1 MPPARMHP
9 TSVSNRTAKLSM
21 TSIDKHIERLLA
33 TRSYVSVPGL
43 GAFVSRRIPAAV
55 ESDTISAPAL
65 STAFDHYP
73 DIADDGL
80 TASVAR
86 ATGCDTT
93 TAAATVEAD
102 VQFVNQQLAIEGH
115 YAIAGVG
122 TLLRNADGSIGF
134 EQQAAEPWLPAL
146 TLTPLKA
153 PETVA
158 AVAAPAMSDAF
169 ARSLRRTASSA
180 AAIAIFAFL
189 AFIFTQLPLG
199 RNNTDKPLSAG
210 LTPAAAPA
218 RPTIDF
224 TPSSPLVLILNTPAD
239 ASETVSIEN
248 ASVDGTDGP
257 GTTGVGSD
265 GVAAESRGAIHSA
278 RLSEVTSSTAT
289 ESTIPASTAPAAT
302 TTTDG
307 ETAAPAA
314 ATPARGETAA
324 ISADGNADDRYC
336 LIVASLANA
345 DEAAKYL
352 ATAPD
357 GLRLIIIDGR
367 YRIAALTGPTYTAV
381 QRAATT
387 SGLLARYPSAW
398 ICRR

>member
-1 MPPARMHP
+1 
-9 TSVSNRTAKLSM
+9 M
-21 TSIDKHIERLLA
+21 TSIDPHIERLLA

-43 GAFVSRRIPAAV
+43 GAFVSRRISAAV
-55 ESDTISAPAL
+55 EGDTISAPAL

-80 TASVAR
+80 SASVAR
-86 ATGCDTT
+86 ATGCDTA

-122 TLLRNADGSIGF
+122 TLLRNADGCIGF
-134 EQQAAEPWLPAL
+134 VPQPAEPWLPAL

-158 AVAAPAMSDAF
+158 PVAAPAMSDAF

-199 RNNTDKPLSAG
+199 RNNPDEPLTAG
-210 LTPAAAPA
+210 LTPSTAPA

-239 ASETVSIEN
+239 ASEPISTEN
-248 ASVDGTDGP
+248 EGIDCYGTNGRD
-257 GTTGVGSD
+257 
-265 GVAAESRGAIHSA
+265 AINRVRSSEATPA
-278 RLSEVTSSTAT
+278 RETAT
-289 ESTIPASTAPAAT
+289 AHAPETPAR
-302 TTTDG
+302 G
-307 ETAAPAA
+307 ETAVPATPTGGES

-357 GLRLIIIDGR
+357 GLRLIVIDGR
-367 YRIAALTGPTYTAV
+367 YRIAALTGPTYAAV
-381 QRAATT
+381 QRAATA
-387 SGLLARYPSAW
+387 SGLLTRYPSAW

>member
-1 MPPARMHP
+1 MHP

-21 TSIDKHIERLLA
+21 TSIDQHIERLLA

-55 ESDTISAPAL
+55 EGDTISAPSL

-86 ATGCDTT
+86 ATGCDTS
-93 TAAATVEAD
+93 TAAATLEAD
-102 VQFVNQQLAIEGH
+102 VQFVNQQLAIEGR

-134 EQQAAEPWLPAL
+134 EPQPAEPWLPAL
-146 TLTPLKA
+146 TLAPLKA

-158 AVAAPAMSDAF
+158 PVAAPAMSDAF

-199 RNNTDKPLSAG
+199 RNNADEPLTAG
-210 LTPAAAPA
+210 LTPAVAPA

-239 ASETVSIEN
+239 ASEPISTEN
-248 ASVDGTDGP
+248 EGIDCYGTNGRD
-257 GTTGVGSD
+257 
-265 GVAAESRGAIHSA
+265 AINRVRSSEATPA
-278 RLSEVTSSTAT
+278 RETAT
-289 ESTIPASTAPAAT
+289 AHAP
-302 TTTDG
+302 
-307 ETAAPAA
+307 E
-314 ATPARGETAA
+314 TPARGETAA

-357 GLRLIIIDGR
+357 GLRLIVIDGR
-367 YRIAALTGPTYTAV
+367 YRIAALTGPTYAAV
-381 QRAATT
+381 QRAASA
-387 SGLLARYPSAW
+387 SGLLTRYPSAW

>member
-1 MPPARMHP
+1 
-9 TSVSNRTAKLSM
+9 M
-21 TSIDKHIERLLA
+21 TSIDPHIERLLA

-43 GAFVSRRIPAAV
+43 GAFVSRRISAAV
-55 ESDTISAPAL
+55 EGDTISAPAL

-80 TASVAR
+80 SASVAR
-86 ATGCDTT
+86 ATGSDTA

-122 TLLRNADGSIGF
+122 TLLRNADGCIGF
-134 EQQAAEPWLPAL
+134 VPQPAEPWLPAL

-158 AVAAPAMSDAF
+158 PVAAPAMSDAF

-199 RNNTDKPLSAG
+199 RNNPDEPLTAG
-210 LTPAAAPA
+210 LTPSTAPA

-239 ASETVSIEN
+239 ASETISSE
-248 ASVDGTDGP
+248 ATP
-257 GTTGVGSD
+257 TPATETGTT
-265 GVAAESRGAIHSA
+265 
-278 RLSEVTSSTAT
+278 
-289 ESTIPASTAPAAT
+289 
-302 TTTDG
+302 
-307 ETAAPAA
+307 
-314 ATPARGETAA
+314 TPARGETAA

-357 GLRLIIIDGR
+357 GLRLIVIDGR
-367 YRIAALTGPTYTAV
+367 YRIAALTGPTYADV
-381 QRAATT
+381 QRAATA
-387 SGLLARYPSAW
+387 SGLLTRYPSAW

>member
-1 MPPARMHP
+1 
-9 TSVSNRTAKLSM
+9 M
-21 TSIDKHIERLLA
+21 TSIDLHIERLLA

-43 GAFVSRRIPAAV
+43 GAFVSRRSPAAV
-55 ESDTISAPAL
+55 EGDTISAPAL

-86 ATGCDTT
+86 ATGCDTA

-134 EQQAAEPWLPAL
+134 EQQAAEQWLPAL

-158 AVAAPAMSDAF
+158 PVAAPAMSDAF

-210 LTPAAAPA
+210 LTPSTAPA

-239 ASETVSIEN
+239 ASETISSE
-248 ASVDGTDGP
+248 ATP
-257 GTTGVGSD
+257 APATETGTT
-265 GVAAESRGAIHSA
+265 
-278 RLSEVTSSTAT
+278 
-289 ESTIPASTAPAAT
+289 
-302 TTTDG
+302 
-307 ETAAPAA
+307 
-314 ATPARGETAA
+314 TPARGETAA

-357 GLRLIIIDGR
+357 GLRLIVIDGR
-367 YRIAALTGPTYTAV
+367 YRIAALTGPTYADV
-381 QRAATT
+381 QRAATA
-387 SGLLARYPSAW
+387 SGLLTRYPSAW

>member
-1 MPPARMHP
+1 
-9 TSVSNRTAKLSM
+9 M
-21 TSIDKHIERLLA
+21 TSIDLHIERLLA

-55 ESDTISAPAL
+55 EGDTISAPAL

-86 ATGCDTT
+86 ATRCDTA
-93 TAAATVEAD
+93 TAAATVGAD
-102 VQFVNQQLAIEGH
+102 VQFVNQQLAIEGR

-134 EQQAAEPWLPAL
+134 EPQPAKPWLPAL

-158 AVAAPAMSDAF
+158 PVAAPAMSDAF

-199 RNNTDKPLSAG
+199 RNNADEPLTAG
-210 LTPAAAPA
+210 LTPSTAPA

-239 ASETVSIEN
+239 ASEAVSIEN
-248 ASVDGTDGP
+248 ASVDGIDGN
-257 GTTGVGSD
+257 GTNGR
-265 GVAAESRGAIHSA
+265 AAINRVRSSEATPA
-278 RLSEVTSSTAT
+278 RETAT
-289 ESTIPASTAPAAT
+289 AHAP
-302 TTTDG
+302 
-307 ETAAPAA
+307 E
-314 ATPARGETAA
+314 TPARGETAA

-367 YRIAALTGPTYTAV
+367 YRIAALTGPTYAAV
-381 QRAATT
+381 QRAATA
-387 SGLLARYPSAW
+387 SGLLTRYPSAW

>member
-1 MPPARMHP
+1 
-9 TSVSNRTAKLSM
+9 M
-21 TSIDKHIERLLA
+21 TSIDPHIERLLA

-55 ESDTISAPAL
+55 EGDTISAPSL

-86 ATGCDTT
+86 TTGCDTS

-102 VQFVNQQLAIEGH
+102 VQFVNQQLAIEGR

-134 EQQAAEPWLPAL
+134 EPQHAEPWLPAL
-146 TLTPLKA
+146 TLAPLKA

-158 AVAAPAMSDAF
+158 PVAAPAMSDAF

-199 RNNTDKPLSAG
+199 RNNADEPLTAG

-239 ASETVSIEN
+239 ASETISTEN
-248 ASVDGTDGP
+248 EGIDCYGTNGRD
-257 GTTGVGSD
+257 
-265 GVAAESRGAIHSA
+265 AINRVRSSEATPA
-278 RLSEVTSSTAT
+278 RETAT
-289 ESTIPASTAPAAT
+289 AHAPETPAR
-302 TTTDG
+302 G
-307 ETAAPAA
+307 ETAVPATPTGGES

-357 GLRLIIIDGR
+357 GLRLIVIDGR
-367 YRIAALTGPTYTAV
+367 YRIAALTGPTYAAV
-381 QRAATT
+381 QRTASA
-387 SGLLARYPSAW
+387 SGLLSRYPSAW

>member
-1 MPPARMHP
+1 MHP

-21 TSIDKHIERLLA
+21 TSIDPHIERLLA

-43 GAFVSRRIPAAV
+43 GAFVSRRISAAV
-55 ESDTISAPAL
+55 EGDTISAPAL

-80 TASVAR
+80 SASVAR
-86 ATGCDTT
+86 ATGSDTA

-122 TLLRNADGSIGF
+122 TLLRNADGCIGF
-134 EQQAAEPWLPAL
+134 VPQPAEPWLPAL

-158 AVAAPAMSDAF
+158 PVAAPAMSDAF

-199 RNNTDKPLSAG
+199 RNNPDEPLTAG
-210 LTPAAAPA
+210 LTPSTAPA

-239 ASETVSIEN
+239 ASETISSE
-248 ASVDGTDGP
+248 ATP
-257 GTTGVGSD
+257 APATETGTT
-265 GVAAESRGAIHSA
+265 
-278 RLSEVTSSTAT
+278 
-289 ESTIPASTAPAAT
+289 
-302 TTTDG
+302 
-307 ETAAPAA
+307 
-314 ATPARGETAA
+314 TPARGETAA

-357 GLRLIIIDGR
+357 GLRLIVIDGR
-367 YRIAALTGPTYTAV
+367 YRIAALTGPTYADV
-381 QRAATT
+381 QRAATA
-387 SGLLARYPSAW
+387 SGLLTRYPSAW

>member
-1 MPPARMHP
+1 MTP
-9 TSVSNRTAKLSM
+9 TRLLPTPVSNRTAKLSM
-21 TSIDKHIERLLA
+21 TSIDPHIERLLA

-43 GAFVSRRIPAAV
+43 GAFVSRRISAAV
-55 ESDTISAPAL
+55 EGDTISAPAL

-80 TASVAR
+80 SASVAR
-86 ATGCDTT
+86 ATGSDTA

-115 YAIAGVG
+115 YAIVGVG

-134 EQQAAEPWLPAL
+134 EQQAAEQWLPAL

-158 AVAAPAMSDAF
+158 PVAAPAMSDAF

-210 LTPAAAPA
+210 LTPAAVPA

-265 GVAAESRGAIHSA
+265 GVAAESRGAIHSD
-278 RLSEVTSSTAT
+278 RLSEVTSASATAT
-289 ESTIPASTAPAAT
+289 ETTIPASTAS
-302 TTTDG
+302 
-307 ETAAPAA
+307 ERERTA
-314 ATPARGETAA
+314 
-324 ISADGNADDRYC
+324 C
-336 LIVASLANA
+336 
-345 DEAAKYL
+345 
-352 ATAPD
+352 
-357 GLRLIIIDGR
+357 
-367 YRIAALTGPTYTAV
+367 TGQHRT
-381 QRAATT
+381 
-387 SGLLARYPSAW
+387 
-398 ICRR
+398 RRNDHNRR

>member
-1 MPPARMHP
+1 MHP

-21 TSIDKHIERLLA
+21 TSIDRHIERLLA

-55 ESDTISAPAL
+55 EGDTISAPSL

-86 ATGCDTT
+86 ATGCDTP

-102 VQFVNQQLAIEGH
+102 VQFVNQQLAIVGR

-134 EQQAAEPWLPAL
+134 EPQPAEPWLPAL
-146 TLTPLKA
+146 TLAPLKA

-158 AVAAPAMSDAF
+158 PVAAPAMSDAF

-199 RNNTDKPLSAG
+199 RNNADEPLTAG

-239 ASETVSIEN
+239 ASETISSEPTP
-248 ASVDGTDGP
+248 APATETRPSAPT
-257 GTTGVGSD
+257 
-265 GVAAESRGAIHSA
+265 VAE
-278 RLSEVTSSTAT
+278 TAT
-289 ESTIPASTAPAAT
+289 
-302 TTTDG
+302 
-307 ETAAPAA
+307 
-314 ATPARGETAA
+314 TPARGETAA

-357 GLRLIIIDGR
+357 GLRLIVIDGR
-367 YRIAALTGPTYTAV
+367 YRIAALTGPTYAAV
-381 QRAATT
+381 QRAATA
-387 SGLLARYPSAW
+387 SGLLSRYPSAW

>member
-1 MPPARMHP
+1 
-9 TSVSNRTAKLSM
+9 M
-21 TSIDKHIERLLA
+21 TSIDQHIERLLA

-55 ESDTISAPAL
+55 EGDTISAPSL

-86 ATGCDTT
+86 TTGCDTS

-102 VQFVNQQLAIEGH
+102 VQFVNQQLAIEGR

-134 EQQAAEPWLPAL
+134 EPQPAEPWLPAL
-146 TLTPLKA
+146 ALAPLKA

-158 AVAAPAMSDAF
+158 PVAAPAMSDAF

-199 RNNTDKPLSAG
+199 RNNADEPLTAG

-239 ASETVSIEN
+239 ASEPISTEN
-248 ASVDGTDGP
+248 EGIDCYGTNGRD
-257 GTTGVGSD
+257 
-265 GVAAESRGAIHSA
+265 AINRVRSSEATPA
-278 RLSEVTSSTAT
+278 RETAT
-289 ESTIPASTAPAAT
+289 AHAPETPAR
-302 TTTDG
+302 G
-307 ETAAPAA
+307 ETAVPATPTGGESA
-314 ATPARGETAA
+314 TPARGETAVPATPTGGESATPARGETAA

-357 GLRLIIIDGR
+357 GLRLIVIDGR
-367 YRIAALTGPTYTAV
+367 YRIAALTGPTYAAV
-381 QRAATT
+381 QRAATA
-387 SGLLARYPSAW
+387 SGLLTRYPSAW

>member
-1 MPPARMHP
+1 MHP

-21 TSIDKHIERLLA
+21 TSIDRHIERLLA

-55 ESDTISAPAL
+55 EGDTISAPSL

-86 ATGCDTT
+86 ATGCDTP

-102 VQFVNQQLAIEGH
+102 VQFVNQQLAIVGR

-134 EQQAAEPWLPAL
+134 EPQPAEPWLPAL
-146 TLTPLKA
+146 TLAPLKA

-158 AVAAPAMSDAF
+158 PVAAPAMSDAF

-199 RNNTDKPLSAG
+199 RNNADEPLTAG

-278 RLSEVTSSTAT
+278 RLSEVTSAPATAT
-289 ESTIPASTAPAAT
+289 KTTIPASTAPAAT
-302 TTTDG
+302 TTTGG
-307 ETAAPAA
+307 ETAAPAAA

-367 YRIAALTGPTYTAV
+367 YRIAALTGPTYAAV
-381 QRAATT
+381 QRAATA
-387 SGLLARYPSAW
+387 SGLLTRYPSAW

>member
-1 MPPARMHP
+1 MTPTRLLP

-21 TSIDKHIERLLA
+21 TTIGPHIERLLA

-55 ESDTISAPAL
+55 EGDTISAPAL

-86 ATGCDTT
+86 ATGCDTA

-134 EQQAAEPWLPAL
+134 VPQPAEPWLPAL

-158 AVAAPAMSDAF
+158 PVAAPAMSDAF

-199 RNNTDKPLSAG
+199 RNNPDEPLTAG
-210 LTPAAAPA
+210 LTPAAVPA

-239 ASETVSIEN
+239 ASETISSE
-248 ASVDGTDGP
+248 ATP
-257 GTTGVGSD
+257 APATETGTTTPT
-265 GVAAESRGAIHSA
+265 AAE
-278 RLSEVTSSTAT
+278 TAT
-289 ESTIPASTAPAAT
+289 
-302 TTTDG
+302 
-307 ETAAPAA
+307 
-314 ATPARGETAA
+314 TPARGETAA

-357 GLRLIIIDGR
+357 GLRLIVIDGR
-367 YRIAALTGPTYTAV
+367 YRIAALTGPTYADV
-381 QRAATT
+381 QRAATA
-387 SGLLARYPSAW
+387 SGLLTRYPSAW

>member
-1 MPPARMHP
+1 MHP

-21 TSIDKHIERLLA
+21 TSIDQHIERLLA

-55 ESDTISAPAL
+55 EGDTISAPSL

-86 ATGCDTT
+86 ATGCDTS
-93 TAAATVEAD
+93 TAAATLEAD
-102 VQFVNQQLAIEGH
+102 VQFVNQQLAIEGR

-134 EQQAAEPWLPAL
+134 EPQPAEPWLPAL
-146 TLTPLKA
+146 TLAPLKA

-158 AVAAPAMSDAF
+158 PVAAPAMSDAF

-199 RNNTDKPLSAG
+199 RNNADEPLTAG
-210 LTPAAAPA
+210 LTPAVAPA

-239 ASETVSIEN
+239 ASEPISTEN
-248 ASVDGTDGP
+248 EGIDCYGTNGRD
-257 GTTGVGSD
+257 
-265 GVAAESRGAIHSA
+265 AINRVRSSEATPA
-278 RLSEVTSSTAT
+278 RETAT
-289 ESTIPASTAPAAT
+289 AHAPETPAR
-302 TTTDG
+302 G
-307 ETAAPAA
+307 ETAVPATPTGGES

-357 GLRLIIIDGR
+357 GLRLIVIDGR
-367 YRIAALTGPTYTAV
+367 YRIAALTGPTYAAV
-381 QRAATT
+381 QRAASA
-387 SGLLARYPSAW
+387 SGLLTRYPSAW

>member
-1 MPPARMHP
+1 
-9 TSVSNRTAKLSM
+9 M
-21 TSIDKHIERLLA
+21 TTIGPHIERLLA

-43 GAFVSRRIPAAV
+43 GAFVSRPIPAAV
-55 ESDTISAPAL
+55 EGDTISAPAL

-86 ATGCDTT
+86 ATGCDTA

-134 EQQAAEPWLPAL
+134 EQQAAEQWLTAL

-158 AVAAPAMSDAF
+158 PVAAPAMSDAF

-224 TPSSPLVLILNTPAD
+224 TPSSPLVLVLNTPAD
-239 ASETVSIEN
+239 ASETISSE
-248 ASVDGTDGP
+248 ATP
-257 GTTGVGSD
+257 APATETGTT
-265 GVAAESRGAIHSA
+265 
-278 RLSEVTSSTAT
+278 
-289 ESTIPASTAPAAT
+289 
-302 TTTDG
+302 
-307 ETAAPAA
+307 
-314 ATPARGETAA
+314 TPARGETAA
-324 ISADGNADDRYC
+324 ISADVNADDRYC

-357 GLRLIIIDGR
+357 GLRLIVIDGR
-367 YRIAALTGPTYTAV
+367 YRIAALTGPTYADV
-381 QRAATT
+381 QRAATA
-387 SGLLARYPSAW
+387 SGLLTRYPSAW

>member
-1 MPPARMHP
+1 MHP

-21 TSIDKHIERLLA
+21 TSIDQHIERLLA

-55 ESDTISAPAL
+55 EGDTISAPSL

-86 ATGCDTT
+86 ATGCDTP

-102 VQFVNQQLAIEGH
+102 VQFVNQQLAIEGR

-134 EQQAAEPWLPAL
+134 EPQPAEPWLPAL
-146 TLTPLKA
+146 TLAPLKA

-158 AVAAPAMSDAF
+158 PVAAPAMSDAF

-199 RNNTDKPLSAG
+199 RNNADEPLTAG

-224 TPSSPLVLILNTPAD
+224 TPSSPLGHILNTPAD
-239 ASETVSIEN
+239 ASETIS
-248 ASVDGTDGP
+248 
-257 GTTGVGSD
+257 
-265 GVAAESRGAIHSA
+265 
-278 RLSEVTSSTAT
+278 SE
-289 ESTIPASTAPAAT
+289 
-302 TTTDG
+302 
-307 ETAAPAA
+307 
-314 ATPARGETAA
+314 ATPAPATETGTTTPTAAETAA

-357 GLRLIIIDGR
+357 GLRLIVIDGR
-367 YRIAALTGPTYTAV
+367 YRIAALTGPTYADV
-381 QRAATT
+381 QRAATA
-387 SGLLARYPSAW
+387 SGLLTRYPSAW

>member
-1 MPPARMHP
+1 MHP

-21 TSIDKHIERLLA
+21 TSIDQHIERLLA

-55 ESDTISAPAL
+55 EGDTISAPSL

-86 ATGCDTT
+86 ATGCDTP

-102 VQFVNQQLAIEGH
+102 VQFVNQQLAIEGR

-134 EQQAAEPWLPAL
+134 EPQPAEPWLPAL
-146 TLTPLKA
+146 TLAPLKA

-158 AVAAPAMSDAF
+158 PVAAPAMSDAF

-199 RNNTDKPLSAG
+199 RNNADEPLTAG

-239 ASETVSIEN
+239 ASETIS
-248 ASVDGTDGP
+248 
-257 GTTGVGSD
+257 
-265 GVAAESRGAIHSA
+265 
-278 RLSEVTSSTAT
+278 SE
-289 ESTIPASTAPAAT
+289 
-302 TTTDG
+302 
-307 ETAAPAA
+307 
-314 ATPARGETAA
+314 ATPAPATETGTTTPTAAETAA

-357 GLRLIIIDGR
+357 GLRLIVIDGR
-367 YRIAALTGPTYTAV
+367 YRIAALTGPTYADV
-381 QRAATT
+381 QRAATA
-387 SGLLARYPSAW
+387 SGLLTRYPSAW

>member
-1 MPPARMHP
+1 MTPTRLLP

-21 TSIDKHIERLLA
+21 TSIDPHIERLLA

-55 ESDTISAPAL
+55 EGDTISAPSL
-65 STAFDHYP
+65 STAFDHFP

-86 ATGCDTT
+86 ATGCDTS
-93 TAAATVEAD
+93 TAAATLEAD
-102 VQFVNQQLAIEGH
+102 VQFVNQQLAIEGR

-134 EQQAAEPWLPAL
+134 EPQPAEQWLPAL
-146 TLTPLKA
+146 TLAPLKA

-158 AVAAPAMSDAF
+158 PVAAPAMSDAF

-199 RNNTDKPLSAG
+199 RNNADEPLTAG

-239 ASETVSIEN
+239 ASETISSE
-248 ASVDGTDGP
+248 ATP
-257 GTTGVGSD
+257 APATETGTT
-265 GVAAESRGAIHSA
+265 
-278 RLSEVTSSTAT
+278 
-289 ESTIPASTAPAAT
+289 
-302 TTTDG
+302 
-307 ETAAPAA
+307 
-314 ATPARGETAA
+314 TPARGETAA

-357 GLRLIIIDGR
+357 GLRLIVIDGR
-367 YRIAALTGPTYTAV
+367 YRIAALTGPTYADV
-381 QRAATT
+381 QRAATA
-387 SGLLARYPSAW
+387 SGLLTRYPSAW

>member
-1 MPPARMHP
+1 MTP
-9 TSVSNRTAKLSM
+9 TRLLPTPVSNRTAKLSM
-21 TSIDKHIERLLA
+21 TSIDPHIERLLA

-43 GAFVSRRIPAAV
+43 GAFVSRRISAAV
-55 ESDTISAPAL
+55 EGDTINAPAL

-80 TASVAR
+80 SASVAR
-86 ATGCDTT
+86 ATGSDTA

-134 EQQAAEPWLPAL
+134 VPQPAEPWLPAL

-153 PETVA
+153 SETVA
-158 AVAAPAMSDAF
+158 PVAAPAMSDAF

-199 RNNTDKPLSAG
+199 RNNPDEPLTAG
-210 LTPAAAPA
+210 LTPSTAPA

-239 ASETVSIEN
+239 ASETISSE
-248 ASVDGTDGP
+248 ATP
-257 GTTGVGSD
+257 APATETGTT
-265 GVAAESRGAIHSA
+265 
-278 RLSEVTSSTAT
+278 
-289 ESTIPASTAPAAT
+289 
-302 TTTDG
+302 
-307 ETAAPAA
+307 
-314 ATPARGETAA
+314 TPARGETAA

-357 GLRLIIIDGR
+357 GLRLIVIDGR
-367 YRIAALTGPTYTAV
+367 YRIAALTGPTYADV
-381 QRAATT
+381 QRAATA
-387 SGLLARYPSAW
+387 SGLLTRYPSAW

>member
-1 MPPARMHP
+1 M
-9 TSVSNRTAKLSM
+9 
-21 TSIDKHIERLLA
+21 
-33 TRSYVSVPGL
+33 
-43 GAFVSRRIPAAV
+43 
-55 ESDTISAPAL
+55 
-65 STAFDHYP
+65 
-73 DIADDGL
+73 
-80 TASVAR
+80 
-86 ATGCDTT
+86 
-93 TAAATVEAD
+93 
-102 VQFVNQQLAIEGH
+102 QFVNQQLAIEGH

-122 TLLRNADGSIGF
+122 TLLRNADGCIGF
-134 EQQAAEPWLPAL
+134 VPQPAEPWLPAL

-158 AVAAPAMSDAF
+158 PVAAPAMSDAF

-199 RNNTDKPLSAG
+199 RNNPDEPLTAG
-210 LTPAAAPA
+210 LTPSTAPA

-239 ASETVSIEN
+239 ASETISSE
-248 ASVDGTDGP
+248 ATP
-257 GTTGVGSD
+257 TPATETGTT
-265 GVAAESRGAIHSA
+265 
-278 RLSEVTSSTAT
+278 
-289 ESTIPASTAPAAT
+289 
-302 TTTDG
+302 
-307 ETAAPAA
+307 
-314 ATPARGETAA
+314 TPARGETAA

-357 GLRLIIIDGR
+357 GLRLIVIDGR
-367 YRIAALTGPTYTAV
+367 YRIAALTGPTYADV
-381 QRAATT
+381 QRAATA
-387 SGLLARYPSAW
+387 SGLLTRYPSAW

>member
-1 MPPARMHP
+1 MTP
-9 TSVSNRTAKLSM
+9 TRLLPTPVSNRTAKLSM
-21 TSIDKHIERLLA
+21 TSIDPHIERLLA

-43 GAFVSRRIPAAV
+43 GAFVSRRISAAV
-55 ESDTISAPAL
+55 EGDTISAPAL

-80 TASVAR
+80 SASVAR
-86 ATGCDTT
+86 ATGSDTA

-134 EQQAAEPWLPAL
+134 EQQAAEQWLPAL

-158 AVAAPAMSDAF
+158 PVAAPAMSDAF

-210 LTPAAAPA
+210 LTPAAVPA

-239 ASETVSIEN
+239 ASETISSE
-248 ASVDGTDGP
+248 ATP
-257 GTTGVGSD
+257 APATETGTT
-265 GVAAESRGAIHSA
+265 
-278 RLSEVTSSTAT
+278 
-289 ESTIPASTAPAAT
+289 
-302 TTTDG
+302 
-307 ETAAPAA
+307 
-314 ATPARGETAA
+314 TPARGETAA
-324 ISADGNADDRYC
+324 ISADVNADDRYC

-357 GLRLIIIDGR
+357 GLRLIVIDGR
-367 YRIAALTGPTYTAV
+367 YRIAALTGPTYADV
-381 QRAATT
+381 QRAATA
-387 SGLLARYPSAW
+387 SGLLTRYPSAW

>member
-1 MPPARMHP
+1 
-9 TSVSNRTAKLSM
+9 M
-21 TSIDKHIERLLA
+21 TSIDRHIERLLA

-55 ESDTISAPAL
+55 EGDTISAPSL

-86 ATGCDTT
+86 ATGCDTP
-93 TAAATVEAD
+93 TAAATLEAD
-102 VQFVNQQLAIEGH
+102 VQFVNQQLAIEGR

-134 EQQAAEPWLPAL
+134 EPQPAEQWLPAL
-146 TLTPLKA
+146 TLAPLKA

-158 AVAAPAMSDAF
+158 PVAAPAMSDAF

-199 RNNTDKPLSAG
+199 RNNADEPLTAG
-210 LTPAAAPA
+210 LTPSTAPA

-239 ASETVSIEN
+239 ASETIS
-248 ASVDGTDGP
+248 
-257 GTTGVGSD
+257 
-265 GVAAESRGAIHSA
+265 
-278 RLSEVTSSTAT
+278 SEPTPAPAT
-289 ESTIPASTAPAAT
+289 ETRPSTPTVAEA
-302 TTTDG
+302 
-307 ETAAPAA
+307 
-314 ATPARGETAA
+314 AA

-357 GLRLIIIDGR
+357 GLRLIVIDGR
-367 YRIAALTGPTYTAV
+367 YRIAALTGPTYAAV
-381 QRAATT
+381 QRAATA
-387 SGLLARYPSAW
+387 SGLLSRYPSAW

>member
-1 MPPARMHP
+1 
-9 TSVSNRTAKLSM
+9 M
-21 TSIDKHIERLLA
+21 TSIDPHIERLLA

-43 GAFVSRRIPAAV
+43 GAFVSRRISAAV
-55 ESDTISAPAL
+55 EGDTINAPAL

-80 TASVAR
+80 SASVAR
-86 ATGCDTT
+86 ATGSDTA

-134 EQQAAEPWLPAL
+134 EQQAAEQWLPAL

-158 AVAAPAMSDAF
+158 PVAAPAMSDAF

-210 LTPAAAPA
+210 LTPSTAPA

-239 ASETVSIEN
+239 ASETISSE
-248 ASVDGTDGP
+248 ATP
-257 GTTGVGSD
+257 APATETGTT
-265 GVAAESRGAIHSA
+265 
-278 RLSEVTSSTAT
+278 
-289 ESTIPASTAPAAT
+289 
-302 TTTDG
+302 
-307 ETAAPAA
+307 
-314 ATPARGETAA
+314 TPARGETAA

-357 GLRLIIIDGR
+357 GLRLIVIDGR
-367 YRIAALTGPTYTAV
+367 YRIAALTGPTYADV
-381 QRAATT
+381 QRAATA
-387 SGLLARYPSAW
+387 SGLLTRYPSAW

>member
-1 MPPARMHP
+1 
-9 TSVSNRTAKLSM
+9 M
-21 TSIDKHIERLLA
+21 TNIDLHIERLLA

-55 ESDTISAPAL
+55 EGDTISAPAL

-86 ATGCDTT
+86 ATGCDTV
-93 TAAATVEAD
+93 TAAATVGAD
-102 VQFVNQQLAIEGH
+102 VQFVNQQLAIEGR

-134 EQQAAEPWLPAL
+134 EPQPAEPWLPAL

-153 PETVA
+153 PETV
-158 AVAAPAMSDAF
+158 VPNVAPAMSDAF

-199 RNNTDKPLSAG
+199 RNNADEPLTAG

-239 ASETVSIEN
+239 ASETISTEN
-248 ASVDGTDGP
+248 EGIDCYGTNGRD
-257 GTTGVGSD
+257 
-265 GVAAESRGAIHSA
+265 AINRVRSSEATPA
-278 RLSEVTSSTAT
+278 RETAT
-289 ESTIPASTAPAAT
+289 AHAP
-302 TTTDG
+302 
-307 ETAAPAA
+307 E
-314 ATPARGETAA
+314 TPARGETAP
-324 ISADGNADDRYC
+324 ISAHGNADDRYC

-357 GLRLIIIDGR
+357 GLRLIVIDGR
-367 YRIAALTGPTYTAV
+367 YRIAALTGPTYAAV
-381 QRAATT
+381 QRAATAA
-387 SGLLARYPSAW
+387 GLLTRYPSAW